1 MFVLCK
7 VTILALHLGYG
18 GVEKAISSLSNI
30 LIDKYD
36 VEIISVYKLYNKPA
50 FYIDD
55 RVKIKYLL
63 DTELS
68 PNKKELKDAIRS
80 KNPIKILN
88 EGMKSVKILKLKSS
102 KMIEAIKKIDSG
114 IVISTRI
121 EHNKLL
127 SEYGNKNLI
136 TIAQE
141 HTYHNENEKYIKDLV
156 ESCKNIDYFMPVSQM
171 LTDFYK
177 KYFEGT
183 KTNCVFIPHSLDYI
197 PREVSALENKKII
210 SIGRLSPEKG
220 FDDLLD
226 VFKIVNNQKKDW
238 KLDIIGDGVLKDQLI
253 NKVMEYSLQ
262 DNVTL
267 HGYKDKEFINKQLSN
282 SSIYVMA
289 SHEESFGLVLIEAQ
303 SFALPC
309 IAFDSAKGAC
319 EIIEDKVN
327 GYLIKDRSKKD
338 MADKIIKLID
348 DIELRRDMGRY
359 SRDNSY
365 KYSKN
370 NISSMWFEFLQCIS
384 SKK

>member
-36 VEIISVYKLYNKPA
+36 VEIISVYKLYDKPA

-68 PNKKELKDAIRS
+68 PNKKELKDAIRT
-80 KNPIKILN
+80 KNPIKILS
-88 EGMKSVKILKLKSS
+88 EGLKSVKILKLKSS
-102 KMIEAIKKIDSG
+102 KMIDAIKNIDSG

-127 SEYGNKNLI
+127 SKYGNKNLI

-197 PREVSALENKKII
+197 PREESKKII

-238 KLDIIGDGVLKDQLI
+238 KLDIIGDGVLKNHLI
-253 NKVMEYSLQ
+253 NKVKEYSLQ
-262 DNVTL
+262 NNVII
-267 HGYKDKEFINKQLSN
+267 HGYKDKDFINKQLSS

-319 EIIEDKVN
+319 EIIDDKVN

-348 DIELRRDMGRY
+348 DIEVRRDMGRH
-359 SRDNSY
+359 SRENSY
-365 KYSKN
+365 KYSKD
-370 NISSMWFEFLQCIS
+370 NISYMWFEFLQYIS
-384 SKK
+384 SKQ

>member
-36 VEIISVYKLYNKPA
+36 VEIISVYKLYDKPA

-68 PNKKELKDAIRS
+68 PNKKELKDAIRT
-80 KNPIKILN
+80 KNPIKILS
-88 EGMKSVKILKLKSS
+88 EGLKSVKILKLKSS
-102 KMIEAIKKIDSG
+102 KMIDAIKNIDSG

-127 SEYGNKNLI
+127 SKYGNKNLI

-197 PREVSALENKKII
+197 PREVSALESKKINYMI
-210 SIGRLSPEKG
+210 IDPRNNYRIDEKSDNRNLNEYEEQAKKAYTIVKQKRKVEKIKNDLETYIG
-220 FDDLLD
+220 
-226 VFKIVNNQKKDW
+226 
-238 KLDIIGDGVLKDQLI
+238 
-253 NKVMEYSLQ
+253 
-262 DNVTL
+262 
-267 HGYKDKEFINKQLSN
+267 KENF
-282 SSIYVMA
+282 
-289 SHEESFGLVLIEAQ
+289 
-303 SFALPC
+303 
-309 IAFDSAKGAC
+309 
-319 EIIEDKVN
+319 
-327 GYLIKDRSKKD
+327 RS
-338 MADKIIKLID
+338 
-348 DIELRRDMGRY
+348 
-359 SRDNSY
+359 
-365 KYSKN
+365 
-370 NISSMWFEFLQCIS
+370 IS
-384 SKK
+384 SKMEEILNENRKI

>member
-36 VEIISVYKLYNKPA
+36 VEIISVYKLYDKPA

-68 PNKKELKDAIRS
+68 PNKKELKDAIRT
-80 KNPIKILN
+80 KNPIKILS
-88 EGMKSVKILKLKSS
+88 EGLKSVKILKLKSS
-102 KMIEAIKKIDSG
+102 KMIDAIKNIDSG

-127 SEYGNKNLI
+127 SKYGNKNLI

-197 PREVSALENKKII
+197 PREVSALESKKII

-238 KLDIIGDGVLKDQLI
+238 KLDIIGDGVLKNHLI
-253 NKVMEYSLQ
+253 NKVKEYSLQ
-262 DNVTL
+262 NNVII
-267 HGYKDKEFINKQLSN
+267 HGYKDKQLSS

-319 EIIEDKVN
+319 EIIDDKVN

-348 DIELRRDMGRY
+348 DIEVRRDMGRH
-359 SRDNSY
+359 SRENSY
-365 KYSKN
+365 KYSKD
-370 NISSMWFEFLQCIS
+370 NISYMWFEFLQYIS
-384 SKK
+384 SKQ

>member
-18 GVEKAISSLSNI
+18 GVEKSISSLSNI

-36 VEIISVYKLYNKPA
+36 VEIISV
-50 FYIDD
+50 YIDD

-68 PNKKELKDAIRS
+68 PNKKELKDAIRT
-80 KNPIKILN
+80 KNPIKILS
-88 EGMKSVKILKLKSS
+88 EGLKSVKILKLKSS
-102 KMIEAIKKIDSG
+102 KMIDAIKNIDSG

-127 SEYGNKNLI
+127 SKYGNKNLI

-197 PREVSALENKKII
+197 PREVSALESKKII

-238 KLDIIGDGVLKDQLI
+238 KLDIIGDGVLKNHLI
-253 NKVMEYSLQ
+253 NKVKEYSLQ
-262 DNVTL
+262 DNVII
-267 HGYKDKEFINKQLSN
+267 HGYKDKEFINKQLSS

-319 EIIEDKVN
+319 EIIDDKVN

-348 DIELRRDMGRY
+348 DIEVRRDMGRH
-359 SRDNSY
+359 SRENSY
-365 KYSKN
+365 KYSKD
-370 NISSMWFEFLQCIS
+370 NISYMWFEFLQYIS
-384 SKK
+384 SKQ

>member
-36 VEIISVYKLYNKPA
+36 VEIISVYKLYDKPA

-68 PNKKELKDAIRS
+68 PNK
-80 KNPIKILN
+80 NPIKILS
-88 EGMKSVKILKLKSS
+88 EGLKSVKILKLKSS
-102 KMIEAIKKIDSG
+102 KMIDAIKNIDSG

-127 SEYGNKNLI
+127 SKYGNKNLI

-197 PREVSALENKKII
+197 PREVSALESKKII

-238 KLDIIGDGVLKDQLI
+238 KLDIIGDGVLKNHLI
-253 NKVMEYSLQ
+253 NKVKEYSLQ
-262 DNVTL
+262 NNVII
-267 HGYKDKEFINKQLSN
+267 HGYKDKEFINKQLSS

-319 EIIEDKVN
+319 EIIDDKVN

-348 DIELRRDMGRY
+348 DIEVRRDMGRH
-359 SRDNSY
+359 SRENSY
-365 KYSKN
+365 KYSKD
-370 NISSMWFEFLQCIS
+370 NISYMWFEFLQYIS
-384 SKK
+384 SKQ

>member
-36 VEIISVYKLYNKPA
+36 VEIISVYKLYDKPA

-68 PNKKELKDAIRS
+68 PNKKELKDAIRT
-80 KNPIKILN
+80 KNPIKILS
-88 EGMKSVKILKLKSS
+88 EGLKSVKILKLKSS
-102 KMIEAIKKIDSG
+102 KMIDSG

-127 SEYGNKNLI
+127 SKYGNKNLI

-197 PREVSALENKKII
+197 PREVSALESKKII

-238 KLDIIGDGVLKDQLI
+238 KLDIIGDGVLKNHLI
-253 NKVMEYSLQ
+253 NKVKEYSLQ
-262 DNVTL
+262 NNVII
-267 HGYKDKEFINKQLSN
+267 HGYKDKDFINKQLSS

-319 EIIEDKVN
+319 EIIDDKVN

-348 DIELRRDMGRY
+348 DIEVRRDMGRH
-359 SRDNSY
+359 SRENSY
-365 KYSKN
+365 KYSKD
-370 NISSMWFEFLQCIS
+370 NISYMWFEFLQYIS
-384 SKK
+384 SKQ

>member
-36 VEIISVYKLYNKPA
+36 VEIISVYKLYDKPA

-68 PNKKELKDAIRS
+68 PNKKELKDAIRT
-80 KNPIKILN
+80 KNPIKILS
-88 EGMKSVKILKLKSS
+88 EGLKSVKILKLKSS
-102 KMIEAIKKIDSG
+102 KMIDAIKNIDSG

-127 SEYGNKNLI
+127 SKYGNKNLI

-197 PREVSALENKKII
+197 PREVSAL
-210 SIGRLSPEKG
+210 SPEKG

-238 KLDIIGDGVLKDQLI
+238 KLDIIGDGVLKNHLI
-253 NKVMEYSLQ
+253 NKVKEYSLQ
-262 DNVTL
+262 NNVII
-267 HGYKDKEFINKQLSN
+267 HGYKDKEFINKQLSS

-319 EIIEDKVN
+319 EIIDDKVN

-348 DIELRRDMGRY
+348 DIEVRRDMGRH
-359 SRDNSY
+359 SRENSY
-365 KYSKN
+365 KYSKD
-370 NISSMWFEFLQCIS
+370 NISYMWFEFLQYIS
-384 SKK
+384 SKQ

>member
-36 VEIISVYKLYNKPA
+36 VEIISVYKLYDKPA

-68 PNKKELKDAIRS
+68 PNKKELKDAIRT
-80 KNPIKILN
+80 KNPIKILS
-88 EGMKSVKILKLKSS
+88 EGLKSVKILKLKSS
-102 KMIEAIKKIDSG
+102 KMIDAIKNIDSG

-127 SEYGNKNLI
+127 SKYGNKNLI

-197 PREVSALENKKII
+197 PREVSALESKKII

-220 FDDLLD
+220 FDD

-238 KLDIIGDGVLKDQLI
+238 KLDIIGDGVLKNHLI
-253 NKVMEYSLQ
+253 NKVKEYSLQ
-262 DNVTL
+262 NNVII
-267 HGYKDKEFINKQLSN
+267 HGYKDKEFINKQLSS

-319 EIIEDKVN
+319 EIIDDKVN

-348 DIELRRDMGRY
+348 DIEVRRDMGRH
-359 SRDNSY
+359 SRENSY
-365 KYSKN
+365 KYSKD
-370 NISSMWFEFLQCIS
+370 NISYMWFEFLQYIS
-384 SKK
+384 SKQ

>member
-36 VEIISVYKLYNKPA
+36 VEIISVYKLYDKPA

-68 PNKKELKDAIRS
+68 PNKKELKDAIRT
-80 KNPIKILN
+80 KNPIKILS
-88 EGMKSVKILKLKSS
+88 EELKSS
-102 KMIEAIKKIDSG
+102 KMIDAIKNIDSG

-127 SEYGNKNLI
+127 SKYGNKNLI

-197 PREVSALENKKII
+197 PREVSALESKKII

-238 KLDIIGDGVLKDQLI
+238 KLDIIGDGVLKNHLI
-253 NKVMEYSLQ
+253 NKVKEYSLQ
-262 DNVTL
+262 NNVII
-267 HGYKDKEFINKQLSN
+267 HGYKDKEFINKQLSS

-319 EIIEDKVN
+319 EIIDDKVN

-348 DIELRRDMGRY
+348 DIEVRRDMGRH
-359 SRDNSY
+359 SRENSY
-365 KYSKN
+365 KYSKD
-370 NISSMWFEFLQCIS
+370 NISYMWFEFLQYIS
-384 SKK
+384 SKQ

>member
-36 VEIISVYKLYNKPA
+36 VEIISVYKLYDKPA

-68 PNKKELKDAIRS
+68 PNKKELKDAIRT
-80 KNPIKILN
+80 KNPIKILS
-88 EGMKSVKILKLKSS
+88 EGLKSVKILKLKSS
-102 KMIEAIKKIDSG
+102 KMIDAIKNIDSG

-127 SEYGNKNLI
+127 SKYGNKNLI

-197 PREVSALENKKII
+197 PREVSALESKKII

-226 VFKIVNNQKKDW
+226 VFKIVNNQKKD
-238 KLDIIGDGVLKDQLI
+238 LIGDGVLKNHLI
-253 NKVMEYSLQ
+253 NKVKEYSLQ
-262 DNVTL
+262 NNVII
-267 HGYKDKEFINKQLSN
+267 HGYKDKDFINKQLSS

-319 EIIEDKVN
+319 EIIDDKVN

-348 DIELRRDMGRY
+348 DIEVRRDMGRH
-359 SRDNSY
+359 SRENSY
-365 KYSKN
+365 KYSKD
-370 NISSMWFEFLQCIS
+370 NISYMWFEFLQYIS
-384 SKK
+384 SKQ

>member
-36 VEIISVYKLYNKPA
+36 VEIISVYKLYDKPA

-68 PNKKELKDAIRS
+68 PNKKELKDAIRT
-80 KNPIKILN
+80 KNPIKILS
-88 EGMKSVKILKLKSS
+88 EGLKSVKILKLKSS
-102 KMIEAIKKIDSG
+102 KMIDAIKNIDSG

-127 SEYGNKNLI
+127 SKYGNK
-136 TIAQE
+136 
-141 HTYHNENEKYIKDLV
+141 ENEKYIKDLV

-197 PREVSALENKKII
+197 PREVSALESKKII

-238 KLDIIGDGVLKDQLI
+238 KLDIIGDGVLKNHLI
-253 NKVMEYSLQ
+253 NKVKEYSLQ
-262 DNVTL
+262 NNVII
-267 HGYKDKEFINKQLSN
+267 HGYKDKEFINKQLSS

-319 EIIEDKVN
+319 EIIDDKVN

-338 MADKIIKLID
+338 MANKIIKLID
-348 DIELRRDMGRY
+348 DIEVRRDMGRH
-359 SRDNSY
+359 SRENSY
-365 KYSKN
+365 KYSKD
-370 NISSMWFEFLQCIS
+370 NISYMWFEFLQYIS
-384 SKK
+384 SKQ